1 MYCKLNKLLDLLSSS
16 VKFLGFFNFLN
27 ETQECCVRSLVLDF
41 TIALLSLKSEIPT
54 VLTKYFS
61 FDSQLLSNEGAKRK
75 ATAEVQKHKFK
86 TFSMAKSWPM
96 SREVSLRL
104 EIQKHLRGD
113 ILH

>member
-1 MYCKLNKLLDLLSSS
+1 MYFWQIIKSFWIYS
-16 VKFLGFFNFLN
+16 VQSNFWDFSIFSTRPKN
-27 ETQECCVRSLVLDF
+27 AASLDF

-86 TFSMAKSWPM
+86 TFSMAKSRLM